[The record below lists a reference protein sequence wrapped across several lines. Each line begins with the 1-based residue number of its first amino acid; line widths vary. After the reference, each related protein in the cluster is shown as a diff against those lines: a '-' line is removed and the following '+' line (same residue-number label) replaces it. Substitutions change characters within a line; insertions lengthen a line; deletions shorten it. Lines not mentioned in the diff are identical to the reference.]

1 MSLSQAH
8 KKHYRTIAHHL
19 KPVVMVAAKGL
30 TDTVVEETAR
40 ALFDHELIKV
50 KFQVGDREVK
60 KALINELVERT
71 GAELVQTIGN
81 TALLLKRNP
90 EAKPH
95 LSNLTRAD

>member
-30 TDTVVEETAR
+30 TEAVVEETAR
-40 ALFDHELIKV
+40 ALHDHELIKV
-50 KFQVGDREVK
+50 KFQVGDREAK
-60 KALINELVERT
+60 KALINELVEST

-81 TALLLKRNP
+81 MALLLKHNP

-95 LSNLTRAD
+95 LSNLKRVD